1 MATIQNFLANSVLKR
16 AAVLKKQTMKL
27 TSLLPAQF
35 IGHCQVAEISGEHIT
50 IAVSSPAWS
59 SQLRYYLPSIKK
71 SFPYQHIRILVSPEM
86 SGVFQ
91 LEAQSQPRQLDDLA
105 ASQISSTAEN
115 ITDPKLKNAML
126 RLAQHGVSKKA
137 KDS

>member
-16 AAVLKKQTMKL
+16 AAILKKLTMRL
-27 TSLLPAQF
+27 TSILPAQF
-35 IGHCQVAEISGEHIT
+35 IGNCQVAEVSGEHLT

-59 SQLRYYLPSIKK
+59 SQLRYYMPTIKK

-86 SGVFQ
+86 AGVFQ
-91 LEAQSQPRQLDDLA
+91 VPEKKQARQLDTLA
-105 ASQISSTAEN
+105 ATQIASTAAT
-115 ITDPKLKNAML
+115 ISDPELKNAML
-126 RLAQHGVSKKA
+126 RLAQHGVPKKT

>member
-16 AAVLKKQTMKL
+16 AAILKKQTMKL
-27 TSLLPAQF
+27 NSLLPAQF
-35 IGHCQVAEISGEHIT
+35 IGNCQVAEISGEHIT

-59 SQLRYYLPSIKK
+59 SQLRYYLPAIKK

-91 LEAQSQPRQLDDLA
+91 VEEKKQARQLDDLA
-105 ASQISSTAEN
+105 ATQIASTAAT
-115 ITDPKLKNAML
+115 IKDPELKNAML
-126 RLAQHGVSKKA
+126 RLAQHGVSKKT